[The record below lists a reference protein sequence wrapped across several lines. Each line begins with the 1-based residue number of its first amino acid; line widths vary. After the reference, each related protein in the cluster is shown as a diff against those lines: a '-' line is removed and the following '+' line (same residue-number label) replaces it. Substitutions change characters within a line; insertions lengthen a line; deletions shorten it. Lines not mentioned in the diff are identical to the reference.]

1 MSRTRTILSMIVA
14 ALVVT
19 ATIALPGAVA
29 GKNGKSAS
37 QLIGTWTAT
46 AVRPAPLPPV
56 TSLQMYAPR
65 GVFVESGNDALT
77 RSPQYG
83 VWERIG
89 GRTYAATGVFH
100 RFNTQGDYIGSQKI
114 SRTIELAPDGETFA
128 AVARVTV
135 LDADGNTL
143 ASVLVRGTAARM
155 HVERIPEQP

>member
-1 MSRTRTILSMIVA
+1 MSRTTTILSMFVA

-29 GKNGKSAS
+29 GTNKSAN
-37 QLIGTWTAT
+37 QLTGTWTAT

-56 TSLQMYAPR
+56 TSLQMYSPR

-89 GRTYAATGVFH
+89 GRSYAATGVFH
-100 RFNTQGDYIGSQKI
+100 RFNAQGDYIGSQKI
-114 SRTIELAPDGETFA
+114 SRTIELAPDGETFK

-135 LDADGNTL
+135 LDAGGNTL
-143 ASVLVRGTAARM
+143 ASFLVRGTAARM

>member
-1 MSRTRTILSMIVA
+1 M
-14 ALVVT
+14 
-19 ATIALPGAVA
+19 
-29 GKNGKSAS
+29 
-37 QLIGTWTAT
+37 
-46 AVRPAPLPPV
+46 RPAPLPPV

-89 GRTYAATGVFH
+89 GRSYAATGVFH
-100 RFNTQGDYIGSQKI
+100 RFNAQGDYIGSQKI

-135 LDADGNTL
+135 LDAGGNTL